1 MEQKGI
7 HNFLSLLSSILIGL
21 LGLVGLVVLL
31 SQANF
36 SADIQQDLLTTAV
49 AITSAMLYDLV
60 ILWNYCPLDLVL
72 SPKYP

>member
-7 HNFLSLLSSILIGL
+7 HNFLSLLSSMLI
-21 LGLVGLVVLL
+21 GLVVLL

-60 ILWNYCPLDLVL
+60 VLWNYCPLDLDL
-72 SPKYP
+72 STKYP

>member
-1 MEQKGI
+1 MEQKRI

-21 LGLVGLVVLL
+21 LGLVGLLN
-31 SQANF
+31 QANF

-60 ILWNYCPLDLVL
+60 ILWNYCPLDLDL
-72 SPKYP
+72 STKYP

>member
-7 HNFLSLLSSILIGL
+7 HNFLSLLSSMLI
-21 LGLVGLVVLL
+21 GLVVLL

-36 SADIQQDLLTTAV
+36 SADIQQDLLTTTV

-60 ILWNYCPLDLVL
+60 ILWNYCPLDLDL
-72 SPKYP
+72 STKYP

>member
-7 HNFLSLLSSILIGL
+7 HNFLSLLSSMLI
-21 LGLVGLVVLL
+21 GLVVLL

-36 SADIQQDLLTTAV
+36 SGDIQQDLLTTAV

-60 ILWNYCPLDLVL
+60 ILWNYCPLDLDL
-72 SPKYP
+72 STKYP